1 MAEKMMAAKSVV
13 LVTVDCMRA
22 DHAGFMGYA
31 RATTPFLDR
40 LAAESFVFPTAI
52 VAGAPT
58 YYSLPAVLAS
68 RYPLALGRDVVG
80 LAPEEPNLASA
91 FQKAGYAT
99 AFFGAG
105 NPYIS
110 ARFGYDFGFDTFRDF
125 LDRDSGVPADA
136 RPTSM
141 AASGWLSRLNRKLQG
156 TSPRLGPWGAV
167 YNELYF
173 QYCQRRTSTPGSL
186 HELRR
191 FPAADVIVDQAR
203 SWLASLGG
211 APFFLWL
218 HLMDPHAPYY
228 PVDRA
233 IEEKGNPPLTP
244 FRARYLNS
252 FWNRSDLSPSR
263 LTRHRDEI
271 VALYDAGIRWVDAQ
285 MARLADALRRF
296 GLWDR
301 CIFAFTADHGEEFL
315 DHGGRYH
322 PPTRLMEE
330 LIRVPLLLRVPCDG
344 DGQPRPEVA
353 QSPFSLLHL
362 APTLLDIAGVES
374 PSTFCGR
381 SHWAHLRN
389 SSASGEAAIAESI
402 ADCTSPFRPQNRGGV
417 RALAVRENRFKLTMD
432 FATAR
437 ECLYDLESDP
447 GEQAPLPAHTEM
459 PARRR
464 LLERARE
471 HLRQS
476 IERRDLTA
484 RARSQLRDLRLA
496 DLLSNDSAFGQ
507 IGGPSNRLQLHFPE
521 AKAS

>member
-1 MAEKMMAAKSVV
+1 MAEKITAEKSVV

-31 RATTPFLDR
+31 RATTPFLNS
-40 LAAESFVFPTAI
+40 LAAESFVFPAAI

-58 YYSLPAVLAS
+58 YYSLPAILAS
-68 RYPLALGRDVVG
+68 RYPLALGRDIVG

-110 ARFGYDFGFDTFRDF
+110 PRFGYDFGFDTFRDF
-125 LDRDSGVPADA
+125 LDRDSGVSADA
-136 RPTSM
+136 RPM
-141 AASGWLSRLNRKLQG
+141 GIAAGGWLSRLNQKLQR
-156 TSPRLGPWGAV
+156 TSARLGPWGAV

-191 FPAADVIVDQAR
+191 FPAADVVVDQAR

-228 PVDRA
+228 PV
-233 IEEKGNPPLTP
+233 EKAVQEMGNPSVMP

-263 LTRHRDEI
+263 LTRHRDE
-271 VALYDAGIRWVDAQ
+271 VVGLYDAGIRWVDSQ
-285 MARLADALRRF
+285 MARLVDALRHF
-296 GLWDR
+296 NIWDR
-301 CIFAFTADHGEEFL
+301 CILAFTADHGEEFL

-330 LIRVPLLLRVPCDG
+330 LIRVPLLLRVPG
-344 DGQPRPEVA
+344 EGQTRREVK

-362 APTLLDIAGVES
+362 APTLLDIAGVEA

-381 SHWAHLRN
+381 SHWEHLRN
-389 SSASGEAAIAESI
+389 GSASGEAALAESI
-402 ADCTSPFRPQNRGGV
+402 ADCANPFHRQNRGGV
-417 RALAVRENRFKLTMD
+417 RALAIRESRFKLTMG
-432 FATAR
+432 FSSAR
-437 ECLYDLESDP
+437 ECFYDLESDP
-447 GEQAPLPAHTEM
+447 GEQAPLPAHAET

-496 DLLSNDSAFGQ
+496 DLLSNASAFGQ